1 MCWILSNI
9 TAGNSNQIERII
21 TFPNLIEKLLKIA
34 TTDTLEVRTL
44 NFCHLSK
51 KVKREAIWVVSNAV
65 KGGTPLQKVFLHEKG
80 ALGCFI
86 SLLRLTEITTLRV
99 ILEGILNFIKE
110 KEVYGQDD
118 DENPFRKYLK
128 ESYEVNIIR
137 ELQEND
143 NENVSKLA
151 KGIIKFL

>member
-9 TAGNSNQIERII
+9 TAGNSNQIERMT

-34 TTDTLEVRTL
+34 ITDVFEVWGF
-44 NFCHLSK
+44 NSPHLFK
-51 KVKREAIWVVSNAV
+51 KVKREAIWVLSNAV
-65 KGGTPLQKVFLHEKG
+65 KNGTQLQKAFLHEKG
-80 ALGCFI
+80 TLSCFI
-86 SLLRLTEITTLRV
+86 SLLGLTDINTLRV